1 MTKRTI
7 AVLLYDGVNA
17 LDVAGPLEAFA
28 SASTLASEAG
38 RTDPER
44 ETDGPPYTLEAW
56 SLGSLDVRSESGL
69 RLRADRRAPEALTA
83 DLLLVPG
90 GSGIREPNTLRALSR
105 WITRHHAAFPLI
117 ASVCTSAY
125 AVAASGIADLRT
137 LTTHWAHADD
147 LQRRY
152 PNVRVQSDA
161 LFTRDGAL
169 LSSGGVTAGIDLAL
183 SIIEQDLGV
192 RVAMRVARDL
202 VVFLRRTGSQAQFSE
217 PLRLQEADDG
227 DLHDVCLW
235 ATNHPTA
242 DLSIAALARRAHLS
256 PRQFARRFRAAFGT
270 TPGQFV
276 LTLRLDRAR
285 TALESGRMPIKRVA
299 RSAGFESIDGFRRA
313 FERDFGVS
321 PAEYQQRFFNR
332 RSS

>member
-1 MTKRTI
+1 MSKRTI

-38 RTDPER
+38 RTDSDAD
-44 ETDGPPYTLEAW
+44 TPPYTLEAW
-56 SLGSLDVRSESGL
+56 SLGALDVRSESGL
-69 RLRADRRAPEALTA
+69 RLRADRRAPEAPTA

-90 GSGIREPNTLRALSR
+90 GSGVREPSTLRELGL

-117 ASVCTSAY
+117 ASVCTGAY
-125 AVAASGIADLRT
+125 AVAASGIADGRT

-147 LQRRY
+147 LRRRY
-152 PNVRVQSDA
+152 PNVRVESDA

-227 DLHDVCLW
+227 DLQDVCLW

-242 DLSIAALARRAHLS
+242 DLSVDALARRAHLS

-285 TALESGRMPIKRVA
+285 TALESGRMAIKRVA
-299 RSAGFESIDGFRRA
+299 RSAGFESVDGFRRA

-332 RSS
+332 SSS